1 MLMASVLSYS
11 RMPTEPWYKDGLKFT
26 CTQCGNCCTGFEG
39 YVWVND
45 DELVRIAEYL
55 GKSVEDVYEQH
66 ARPVGKRV
74 SLREKGPNHDCTFFD
89 PEKRGCTIYPARP
102 TQCRNWPF
110 WNSNLRSPEA
120 WREVQTTCPGAGT
133 GNFFSLEQIEAQAA
147 LFRL

>member
-1 MLMASVLSYS
+1 MS
-11 RMPTEPWYKDGLKFT
+11 TEPWYKDGLSFQ

-45 DELVRIAEYL
+45 EEIAEIAAFL
-55 GKSVEDVYEQH
+55 GKSVADTLEQH

-74 SLREKGPNHDCTFFD
+74 SLREVGDNHDCTFFD

-102 TQCRNWPF
+102 RQCRNWPF
-110 WNSNLRSPEA
+110 WNSNIETPEA
-120 WREVQTTCPGAGT
+120 WNEVQQTCPGAGKGT
-133 GNFFSLEQIEAQAA
+133 FFSLEEIEAQAA